1 MPRKINTKLALILA
15 ISLSTTPV
23 LAMETIVEKQNDK
36 KILSSESN
44 LTNER
49 FLKHIDGLDDCA
61 TLLPIA
67 GKKTLLNFILVGCYA
82 IGRVLYTWGGGWNAE
97 DDGASKL
104 AKTIGIAG
112 SILDFT
118 RSHYRESKPNTEST
132 ETDKFEV
139 NGEIKESEAKIEA
152 KDEKG
157 NTILKNGS
165 KFDMFKYIYDGCDC
179 SGFVGCVVY
188 NMLNTEND
196 NGEGYVGPS
205 TTRAEFFSKKGWGEL
220 KQITKKE
227 IENGTY
233 ELYPGDIVSIQGHVY
248 ISLGKCKDGSVV
260 LLHSSLPGVWI
271 MGTTDKY
278 GNKNSN
284 AIKLAEKYGQKY
296 PTAYKWLKEI
306 EKKGV
311 EREWK
316 KYFEDPIE
324 NSIRDPKK
332 KPVTRLVWYVDGK
345 EGILTDPEGIQ
356 KMSPEEVLGYIFGN
370 ESNTLQKS

>member
-1 MPRKINTKLALILA
+1 MPKKIKTKLALILA
-15 ISLSTTPV
+15 IGLSTTPV
-23 LAMETIVEKQNDK
+23 LAMEPIIEKQNDK
-36 KILSSESN
+36 KFSSLKSN
-44 LTNER
+44 LTDER
-49 FLKHIDGLDDCA
+49 FLKHIEGLDNCS

-82 IGRVLYTWGGGWNAE
+82 ISRVLYTLGGGWNAE

-104 AKTIGIAG
+104 AKTIGLAK

-118 RSHYRESKPNTEST
+118 RSHYSKSKPNTEST
-132 ETDKFEV
+132 ETYKFEV

-152 KDEKG
+152 RDERG

-165 KFDMFKYIYDGCDC
+165 KFDMFKYIYDGFDC
-179 SGFVGCVVY
+179 SGFVGWIVY
-188 NMLNTEND
+188 NTLNTEND
-196 NGEGYVGPS
+196 NGEGYVGSS

-220 KQITKKE
+220 KQITKE
-227 IENGTY
+227 QIENGTY

-248 ISLGKCKDGSVV
+248 ISLGKCNDGSVV
-260 LLHSSLPGVWI
+260 LLHSSPPGVWI
-271 MGTTDKY
+271 MGTTDKD
-278 GNKNSN
+278 GNKNSD

-324 NSIRDPKK
+324 NSIRDPNK
-332 KPVTRLVWYVDGK
+332 KPVTRLVWYVDGEK
-345 EGILTDPEGIQ
+345 GVLTDPEGIR
-356 KMSPEEVLGYIFGN
+356 KMSPEKVLGYIFGN
-370 ESNTLQKS
+370 ESDILQKS